1 MASSPNIPAAKT
13 PATKPERTVDVA
25 PEDIQLGSGDDTDG
39 TTGKKK
45 LTRPRAATDTG
56 LQV

>member
-1 MASSPNIPAAKT
+1 MASSPNIPDAKT

-25 PEDIQLGSGDDTDG
+25 PEDIQLGGSDNTDTS
-39 TTGKKK
+39 TGKKK
-45 LTRPRAATDTG
+45 LTRPRAATETG